1 MVGPDDSVGRSD
13 HLQRQVHAYYF
24 LHLAVDHRVVD
35 IEDVGIV
42 LLSLIKQVLLV
53 HRVVVE
59 ALRSVVLSEDVV
71 GKEDFLLVRIGHHG
85 VGPVAHRSLNKR
97 ERVLADAE
105 RVARLH
111 VMEVPVLMIQSA
123 QDAFRLLRAIDRRIR
138 NLAHQ
143 HGQCTAMVALAVV
156 HHDGIDCME
165 VDLFLEMGHKLLVI
179 RIPYRVDEDGLLVPD
194 QIGIVACTLVGRKL
208 VAMEGLQFPV
218 NLAYPCHFVGYS
230 LSHNDLLLIRCSFG
244 GQRYN

>member
-1 MVGPDDSVGRSD
+1 
-13 HLQRQVHAYYF
+13 
-24 LHLAVDHRVVD
+24 
-35 IEDVGIV
+35 
-42 LLSLIKQVLLV
+42 
-53 HRVVVE
+53 
-59 ALRSVVLSEDVV
+59 
-71 GKEDFLLVRIGHHG
+71 
-85 VGPVAHRSLNKR
+85 
-97 ERVLADAE
+97 
-105 RVARLH
+105 
-111 VMEVPVLMIQSA
+111 
-123 QDAFRLLRAIDRRIR
+123 
-138 NLAHQ
+138 
-143 HGQCTAMVALAVV
+143 MVALAVV